1 MCSKIRRRDTLEQEL
16 IQQSS
21 LVFHSYFDRDMD
33 TFVSL
38 LDENFVWIG
47 SYDVQ
52 YCFSLIKGKK
62 TPLGFR
68 FVFSLSPKNIARLI
82 EQNKLGLNADDIQG
96 LYLNLRYDSTGLQ
109 CITGTSFKSFSMD
122 KSLEHAWDNM
132 VQKFFQK
139 KGLDFEI
146 L

>member
-1 MCSKIRRRDTLEQEL
+1 M
-16 IQQSS
+16 
-21 LVFHSYFDRDMD
+21 
-33 TFVSL
+33 
-38 LDENFVWIG
+38 
-47 SYDVQ
+47 
-52 YCFSLIKGKK
+52 
-62 TPLGFR
+62 
-68 FVFSLSPKNIARLI
+68 
-82 EQNKLGLNADDIQG
+82 NADDIQG